1 MKEKTETI
9 TGLHIPPL
17 SIRGRLLIF
26 LSVLLLL
33 GVTIYQEPLT
43 ALAVAVLQRN
53 DSSHGLF
60 VPFISAYL
68 IWLRLD
74 RMKGLTPNFAII
86 PGAALIGVGFI
97 LLGLSRNSEGIG
109 FPILSFL
116 LITAG
121 LIMMLFGG
129 QVFKEVIFP
138 LFFLGAMIP
147 LPVSAFNQIA
157 EWMRQV
163 TTWGAVLLMKPM
175 SIPLHRDGYDI
186 FLPNSHL
193 YVGYACSGIRYLL
206 SYLVFGVAYAFRFKR
221 SFTGRALVVM
231 CAFPLSIAG
240 GVLRL
245 SVIFS
250 TVYFIGPIMLERRP
264 HVLLSWTVFMMLLT
278 IAILLD
284 QYLSKKRTGVKYK
297 AQGARFR
304 VGGKDN
310 NGKIRGS

>member
-1 MKEKTETI
+1 MEQKSDTIPAVNTESL
-9 TGLHIPPL
+9 G
-17 SIRGRLLIF
+17 SKGRLLIF
-26 LSVLLLL
+26 LSVLFVL
-33 GVTIYQEPLT
+33 GVTIYQESLT

-60 VPFISAYL
+60 VPFISGYL

-74 RMKGLTPNFAII
+74 RIKGLAPKFAII
-86 PGAALIGVGFI
+86 PGAVLIGVGFI

-121 LIMMLFGG
+121 LIMMLFGS

-138 LFFLGAMIP
+138 LFFLAAMIP
-147 LPVSAFNQIA
+147 LPESVYNQIA
-157 EWMRQV
+157 EWMRQAA
-163 TTWGAVLLMKPM
+163 TWGALVLMKPM
-175 SIPLHRDGYDI
+175 GIPLYRDGYDI
-186 FLPNSHL
+186 LLPNSHL
-193 YVGYACSGIRYLL
+193 YVDYACSGIRYLL

-231 CAFPLSIAG
+231 FALPLSIAG

-250 TVYFIGPIMLERRP
+250 TAYFIGPIMLEHRP
-264 HVLLSWTVFMMLLT
+264 HVMLSWTVFTVLLIGV
-278 IAILLD
+278 IAVD
-284 QYLSKKRTGVKYK
+284 RYLSRKNTIHH
-297 AQGARFR
+297 
-304 VGGKDN
+304 GGTEVTEK
-310 NGKIRGS
+310 